1 MQYRLSLRF
10 IEGAAVVQRESK
22 DVLVGGLILLIQIVF
37 VLFTC
42 VLCKCVSVVYPTPSA
57 HLSSP
62 GWMCYCPSPLSI
74 PKRKMHRKPIIS
86 FL

>member
-42 VLCKCVSVVYPTPSA
+42 VLCKFVSVFIPTPIA
-57 HLSSP
+57 DLSSP
-62 GWMCYCPSPLSI
+62 
-74 PKRKMHRKPIIS
+74 
-86 FL
+86 

>member
-42 VLCKCVSVVYPTPSA
+42 VLCKCVSVVFPYP
-57 HLSSP
+57 
-62 GWMCYCPSPLSI
+62 
-74 PKRKMHRKPIIS
+74 
-86 FL
+86 